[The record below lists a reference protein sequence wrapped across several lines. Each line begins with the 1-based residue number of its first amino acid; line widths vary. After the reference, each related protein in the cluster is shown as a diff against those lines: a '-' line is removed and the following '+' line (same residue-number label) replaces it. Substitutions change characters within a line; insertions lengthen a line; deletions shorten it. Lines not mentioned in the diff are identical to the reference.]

1 MYSVSIFCPADSRD
15 GLKMMFHLETLGYSN
30 PNAPVALLD
39 RWYSLIRD
47 KRPVRQDFLKAM
59 CKAFSF
65 EATPPA
71 VTWVSREI
79 AFIHFTHAD
88 AEDVVRDVCRTTFF
102 SPASWPRTYR

>member
-1 MYSVSIFCPADSRD
+1 
-15 GLKMMFHLETLGYSN
+15 
-30 PNAPVALLD
+30 
-39 RWYSLIRD
+39 
-47 KRPVRQDFLKAM
+47 
-59 CKAFSF
+59 
-65 EATPPA
+65 